1 VSTQYGLNGY
11 VIPGKTQTRGMWLLK
26 ETEYA
31 PSLAPRRSVVEIPST
46 HYQIP
51 KWDDPMS
58 AITLGL
64 KLRVQGDTPD
74 DLRGLWNDL
83 TGLLGM
89 GTNQPIE
96 LTRIRD
102 SHTESAD
109 GQLVST
115 TSPDFFCDSNRA
127 DVQIILNIPGGAW
140 RGDYVEQGFAINN
153 TTSSTVGLTTTAPIV
168 DSLIRVPGP
177 IGSVTIKDTVSSTS
191 VNWTKAGSTV
201 VPSGQYLLIDPYNMI
216 AHIVTT
222 PVWTFT
228 GTNVSG
234 RLVFQDLGPFT
245 ITSRRSGP
253 SLTVTSSVQITS
265 TETAGPVVIRA
276 RAAVV

>member
-1 VSTQYGLNGY
+1 LSTQYGLNGFL
-11 VIPGKTQTRGMWLLK
+11 IPGRTQTRGIWLLK
-26 ETEYA
+26 DTEYA
-31 PSLAPRRSVVEIPST
+31 PALAPRRAVVEIPAT

-64 KLRVQGDTPD
+64 RLRVKGDDPT
-74 DLRGLWNDL
+74 DLRGLWNGL

-89 GTNQPIE
+89 GTNQPIQ
-96 LTRIRD
+96 LTRVRGSD
-102 SHTESAD
+102 TETAD

-115 TSPDFFCDSNRA
+115 TSPDFFCDANRA
-127 DVQIILNIPGGAW
+127 DVQIVLNIPGGSW
-140 RGDYVEQGFAINN
+140 RGPYVEQSFAINN
-153 TTSSTVGLTTTAPIV
+153 TTTCNVGLETTTPIV

-177 IGSVTIKDTVSSTS
+177 IGSVTITDTVSNTS
-191 VNWTKAGSTV
+191 VNWTKGSLT
-201 VPSGQYLLIDPYNMI
+201 VPSGQYLLIDPYNLI

-222 PVWTFT
+222 PIWTFT

-253 SLTVTSSVQITS
+253 SLTVTSSVQVTS
-265 TETAGPVVIRA
+265 TETAGPVTIRA
-276 RAAVV
+276 RAAMV

>member
-11 VIPGKTQTRGMWLLK
+11 TLPGKTQLHGMWLLK
-26 ETEYA
+26 DTEYA
-31 PSLAPRRSVVEIPST
+31 PSLAPRRAVVEIPAT

-58 AITLGL
+58 AITLAL
-64 KLRVQGDTPD
+64 KVRVQGTDPD
-74 DLRGLWNDL
+74 NLRELWNDL

-89 GTNQPIE
+89 GTNQPVQ
-96 LTRIRD
+96 LTRIRA
-102 SHTESAD
+102 SNIESAD

-127 DVQIILNIPGGAW
+127 DVQIIFNIPGGAW

-153 TTSSTVGLTTTAPIV
+153 TTTSTVGSGTTMPIV

-177 IGSVTIKDTVSSTS
+177 IGSVTIRDTVSDTS
-191 VNWTKAGSTV
+191 VNWTKSGSTV

-216 AHIVTT
+216 AHIVTS

-228 GTNVSG
+228 GTDVSG

-245 ITSRRSGP
+245 MTSRRSGP
-253 SLTVTSSVQITS
+253 SLTVTSSVEITS

-276 RAAVV
+276 RTAVV

>member
-1 VSTQYGLNGY
+1 MSTQYGLNGFT
-11 VIPGKTQTRGMWLLK
+11 IPGTTQTRGIWLLK

-31 PSLAPRRSVVEIPST
+31 PALAPRRAVVEIPAT

-64 KLRVQGDTPD
+64 KVRVQGDD
-74 DLRGLWNDL
+74 ANDLRGLWNSL
-83 TGLLGM
+83 TGAFGM
-89 GTNQPIE
+89 GNNQPVE
-96 LTRIRD
+96 LTRVRGTN
-102 SHTESAD
+102 TETAD

-115 TSPDFFCDSNRA
+115 TSPDFFCSTNRA
-127 DVQIILNIPGGAW
+127 DVQIIFNIPGGSW
-140 RGDYVEQGFAINN
+140 RGPYVEQGFAINN
-153 TTSSTVGLTTTAPIV
+153 TTTSNVGLSTTAPIV

-177 IGSVTIKDTVSSTS
+177 VGSITVRDVVSNTA
-191 VNWTKAGSTV
+191 VNWTKGSLT
-201 VPSGQYLLIDPYNMI
+201 VPSGQYLLMDPYNLI
-216 AHIVTT
+216 AHIVTS

-228 GTNVSG
+228 GTNVSS
-234 RLVFQDLGPFT
+234 RMVFTDLGPFT
-245 ITSRRSGP
+245 ITSRSGGS
-253 SLTVTSSVQITS
+253 SLTVTSQVQIVS